1 MKRRNIIPMDQ
12 RQQDAATLEQ
22 IEQKIARWERL
33 RSRGLAIRVAVR
45 ATDLTVDL
53 LYMDEQEAWDVLIA
67 RARRAASAMS
77 ESGEPGKSLP
87 MIRMSRLS
95 LEAI

>member
-1 MKRRNIIPMDQ
+1 MNLMNQ
-12 RQQDAATLEQ
+12 RQQNATLLEQ
-22 IEQKIARWERL
+22 IERKIARWEHL

-67 RARRAASAMS
+67 RARRAAAAAT
-77 ESGEPGKSLP
+77 ESGEPGKSLGMTDMP
-87 MIRMSRLS
+87 RFAFDAL
-95 LEAI
+95 